1 MDAFTDLLEG
11 PGGFGLG
18 RLLGRLPRVAVALAG
33 RADADLLL
41 VGTVAAVAAVTAG
54 AHVVD
59 RLRGGGKKEQT
70 INTQTVLG
78 FTPFFLPHSSVC
90 PYLKQQPVNLL
101 ADFLYVRVHDLPAV
115 VRWRGKDIFVHGT
128 PETTGRRVTEPARHP
143 DICLQN

>member
-1 MDAFTDLLEG
+1 MDSFTDLLEG

-41 VGTVAAVAAVTAG
+41 VGTVAAVTAG

-59 RLRGGGKKEQT
+59 RLQGGGGKKSSRRS
-70 INTQTVLG
+70 IHKRCKDSHL
-78 FTPFFLPHSSVC
+78 FLPQSSVC

-115 VRWRGKDIFVHGT
+115 VRCRGKDIFVHGT
-128 PETTGRRVTEPARHP
+128 PETTGRRVTEPA
-143 DICLQN
+143 